1 MQQNVTAEWMKTDV
15 PIGSKL
21 EPYVDPLTLTY
32 SQLHKSYTNTLTP
45 KKAILRILKSLAK
58 HNSRVYKQSFD
69 QRHLGAF
76 RLAIKLPRPFLFG
89 RLTPTT
95 LNTPSSNLLFSQLKY
110 NMLQLNII
118 IVGAGISGLSTAISL
133 RHSGH
138 KVTVLERH
146 PSCQA
151 LGAPVGLSSNATRV
165 LIHYGLGETMAQ
177 KASNQHNITIQR
189 RYADGKILGT
199 RGVGQS
205 VKDYGFPSWVLAR
218 FRLQETLADV
228 AVKRGVRVLFGKR
241 VEGVELEGERVSV
254 RLRGGE
260 VVEGDLVVGADGKYG
275 KA

>member
-1 MQQNVTAEWMKTDV
+1 
-15 PIGSKL
+15 
-21 EPYVDPLTLTY
+21 
-32 SQLHKSYTNTLTP
+32 
-45 KKAILRILKSLAK
+45 
-58 HNSRVYKQSFD
+58 
-69 QRHLGAF
+69 
-76 RLAIKLPRPFLFG
+76 
-89 RLTPTT
+89 
-95 LNTPSSNLLFSQLKY
+95 
-110 NMLQLNII
+110 
-118 IVGAGISGLSTAISL
+118 
-133 RHSGH
+133 
-138 KVTVLERH
+138 
-146 PSCQA
+146 
-151 LGAPVGLSSNATRV
+151 
-165 LIHYGLGETMAQ
+165 MAQ